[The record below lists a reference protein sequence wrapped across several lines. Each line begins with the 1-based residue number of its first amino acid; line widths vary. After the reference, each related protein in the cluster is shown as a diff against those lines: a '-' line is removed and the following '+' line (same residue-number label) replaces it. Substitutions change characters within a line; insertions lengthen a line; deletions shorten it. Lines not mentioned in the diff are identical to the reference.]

1 MIEPLN
7 KTNPPGSYPEF
18 EVRGELFRD
27 KRSKRVIF
35 VSHCILNQNA
45 MINGM
50 ASYPGVF
57 RELIDAIAGSD
68 CSIVQLEC
76 PEMMVLGLDRKVD
89 IHTTR
94 TTGSE
99 DTRVRVLMETRS
111 GRRSC
116 RKMAEKAVYQI
127 NQYRQSGFVVA
138 GVLGINASPTCGV
151 ETTWSDGKEIP
162 GPGVFIQE
170 LHKALVRHN
179 LKVPVCGINLNDPGQ
194 ATEIVHQVL
203 SRKSFIS

>member
-1 MIEPLN
+1 MKGLVNTLQPADSCIDPEPDN
-7 KTNPPGSYPEF
+7 K
-18 EVRGELFRD
+18 LFRD

-45 MINGM
+45 MIYGL

-57 RELIDAIAGSD
+57 REVVDTFVGSD

-76 PEMMVLGLDRKVD
+76 PELMVLGLDRKVD

-99 DTRVRVLMETRS
+99 DTRVRVLMDTRS
-111 GRRSC
+111 GRSSC
-116 RKMAEKAVYQI
+116 RKMAEKAVCLI
-127 NQYRQSGFVVA
+127 EQYLQNGFTVA

-151 ETTWSDGKEIP
+151 ETTWSEGMEVP

-170 LHKALVRHN
+170 LHKVLMRHN
-179 LKVPVCGINLNDPGQ
+179 LKVPVRGINLNDPEQ
-194 ATEIVHQVL
+194 ALNVVHQVL
-203 SRKSFIS
+203 GSY

>member
-1 MIEPLN
+1 MNGLVNTLQPADGCMDKEPDN
-7 KTNPPGSYPEF
+7 K
-18 EVRGELFRD
+18 LFRD

-45 MINGM
+45 MIDGM

-57 RELIDAIAGSD
+57 REVIDAIIGSD

-99 DTRVRVLMETRS
+99 DTRVKVLMETRS
-111 GRRSC
+111 GRSSC
-116 RKMAEKAVYQI
+116 RKLAEKAVYLI
-127 NQYRQSGFVVA
+127 EQYKQNGFTVA
-138 GVLGINASPTCGV
+138 GLLGINASPTCGV
-151 ETTWSDGKEIP
+151 ETTWSDGMEVP
-162 GPGVFIQE
+162 GPGVFMQQ

-179 LKVPVCGINLNDPGQ
+179 LKVPVCGVNLNDPDQARDVSVKIMGGQ
-194 ATEIVHQVL
+194 
-203 SRKSFIS
+203 